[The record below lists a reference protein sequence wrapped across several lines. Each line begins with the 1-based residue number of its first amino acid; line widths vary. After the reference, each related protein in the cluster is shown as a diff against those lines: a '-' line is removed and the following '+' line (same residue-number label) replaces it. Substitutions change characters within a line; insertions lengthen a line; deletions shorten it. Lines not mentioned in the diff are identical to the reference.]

1 MYKLFVSVFLL
12 SAFILFSSA
21 SLAQSSDELHVI
33 HLQTWKLKS
42 IPMDDEAKAFS
53 EMLQRQTDAVSGDA
67 RLISFRAL
75 RHNWGTDSRDLVL
88 IGEFKNKEDLFS
100 FYDDF
105 NAMLEKAFSKEQME
119 KDNAL
124 FGKYT
129 GQHSD
134 EIYQVIA
141 GTKK

>member
-1 MYKLFVSVFLL
+1 MYKLTSWLF
-12 SAFILFSSA
+12 LFSFLILIS
-21 SLAQSSDELHVI
+21 SSSFAQMDERNVI

-42 IPMDDEAKAFS
+42 GMNDDDAKAFA
-53 EMLQRQTDAVSGDA
+53 EMLQRQTDAVSKDS
-67 RLISFRAL
+67 RLVSFQVV
-75 RHNWGTDSRDLVL
+75 RHNWGADSRDLVM
-88 IGEFKNKEDLFS
+88 IAEFKNKDDLFS

-105 NAMLEKAFSKEQME
+105 GAMLEKAFSKEQMD

-124 FGKYT
+124 FEKYA

-141 GTKK
+141 GTK